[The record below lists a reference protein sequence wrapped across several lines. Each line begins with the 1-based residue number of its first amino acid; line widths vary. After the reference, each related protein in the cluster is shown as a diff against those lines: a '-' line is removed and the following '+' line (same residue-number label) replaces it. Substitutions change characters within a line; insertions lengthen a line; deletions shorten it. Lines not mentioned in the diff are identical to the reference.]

1 MEIHVIR
8 TNDTL
13 WNIARQY
20 GADIEQIILL
30 NDLQDPNTLVVGQA
44 IVIPD
49 PLREYVVKPGDVL
62 WQIAARYSV
71 SVQDLSAYN
80 QITNPSLIFP
90 GQLLFMPYVLYPVQQ
105 GDNLWSIAQR
115 YGVTIQEIAQ
125 MNQLTNVSFIY
136 IGQLLRIPNRAKPS
150 TEVNAYTTEI
160 DEAGRLEVLQLG
172 RYFTY
177 LSPFMYSMREDGT
190 ITDLQEEGLIEAA
203 QLNEVLPLLVL
214 TNFRNSEFDSDLAA
228 SVLRNPEV
236 QETLITNL
244 LAEMKAKGYS
254 GLNIDFEYI
263 YPEDRENYN
272 NFLRR
277 VVQRLHPEGFSVST
291 AVAPK
296 ERADQE
302 GLLYEAHDYRAH
314 GEIVDF
320 VVLMTYE
327 WGWAGGRPWAIAPIN
342 KVRDV
347 LDYAVTEI
355 PPEKILMG
363 VPLYGRD
370 WRIPWEEGT
379 FARTVSPK
387 EAVDLAARYGVAIQ
401 YDETYQSPFFQYTDE
416 NGQRHEVWFEDARS
430 MQVKYDTVK
439 QYGLRG
445 ISYWVLGNPFPQNW
459 PVLQNNFFISKITN
473 E

>member
-71 SVQDLSAYN
+71 AVQDLSAYN